1 MIKTFAENGYS
12 ITVLEKVTK
21 EYMNNITSVKEKG
34 NIDVIKN
41 DEMVK
46 LPGVPKLGSNL
57 RKSIFTSGCNL

>member
-1 MIKTFAENGYS
+1 MINTFAENGYR

-41 DEMVK
+41 DEIVK
-46 LPGVPKLGSNL
+46 LPGVPKLGSKL
-57 RKSIFTSGCNL
+57 RKFIFTSGCNL

>member
-41 DEMVK
+41 DEIVK

>member
-1 MIKTFAENGYS
+1 MINTFAENGYR

-21 EYMNNITSVKEKG
+21 EYMNNITSEKEKG

-41 DEMVK
+41 DEIVK
-46 LPGVPKLGSNL
+46 LPGVPKLGSKL

>member
-1 MIKTFAENGYS
+1 
-12 ITVLEKVTK
+12 
-21 EYMNNITSVKEKG
+21 MNNITSVKEKG

-41 DEMVK
+41 DEIVK